1 MPNAIIVEPDDP
13 EARTKRLDTSLEAS
27 GAEFLVLGNLLIE
40 GIPSYKAYVNFPGY
54 DITATNPD
62 TNRSARIQVKS
73 RFVTNFDGMIIKN
86 YDADF
91 VVFVA
96 LNRGYYKGPRKGD
109 TGIRAPSFYVFPIS
123 YILEARDPDN
133 KWGKIVKRRLVDLE
147 SYRDRWDLIR
157 DFLAALPTG

>member
-1 MPNAIIVEPDDP
+1 MSEAGDDG
-13 EARTKRLDTSLEAS
+13 ASSKRLDTSLEAA

-40 GIPSYKAYVNFPGY
+40 GIPSYKAYTNFPGY
-54 DITATNPD
+54 DITATNPE

-73 RFVTNFDGMIIKN
+73 RFVTNFDGLIIKN

-96 LNRGYYKGPRKGD
+96 LNRGYYHGPRKGD
-109 TGIRAPSFYVFPIS
+109 SGVRPPSFYVFPMS
-123 YILEARDPDN
+123 YILDVRDPDN

-147 SYRDRWDLIR
+147 SHRDRWDVIKE
-157 DFLAALPTG
+157 FLAITPAG